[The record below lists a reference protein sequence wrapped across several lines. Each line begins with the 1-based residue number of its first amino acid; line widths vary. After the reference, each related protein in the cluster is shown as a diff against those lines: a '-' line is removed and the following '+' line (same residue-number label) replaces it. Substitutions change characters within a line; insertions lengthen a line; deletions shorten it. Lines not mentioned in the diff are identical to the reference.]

1 MAKFSNLP
9 TLADDSG
16 LSVDK
21 LNGAPGVYS
30 ARYGGEAH
38 NDALNNAKLLAELGG
53 VPKEKRQATF
63 HTTMVVSWPG
73 KFDDD

>member
-1 MAKFSNLP
+1 MTTKMAEFSNLP

-21 LNGAPGVYS
+21 LNGAPGVHS

-38 NDALNNAKLLAELGG
+38 NDALNNASF
-53 VPKEKRQATF
+53 TYYSFSIFF
-63 HTTMVVSWPG
+63 HQVGSSASNFLNAWPR
-73 KFDDD
+73 